1 MTPVQNL
8 KITTKGNLP
17 IELAELHQWGT
28 YAGLLDGGPN
38 HELNERLLDEIT
50 REPHGIPVHLVRPEE
65 RPTEFPD
72 QIPDVD
78 QHRSPFGPYVFLPRY
93 ECQGL
98 FHQGLFRGWIVWFQD
113 SWVPPI
119 DPSVRRDLSE
129 FDFYSVAEEW
139 NP

>member
-50 REPHGIPVHLVRPEE
+50 REPHGIPVHLVRPKSA
-65 RPTEFPD
+65 RLSLPT
-72 QIPDVD
+72 
-78 QHRSPFGPYVFLPRY
+78 RSPTSTSTVRPSAHTCSCRGTSARASSTKACSGCGSSGSKTA
-93 ECQGL
+93 E
-98 FHQGLFRGWIVWFQD
+98 FRRSTLRFVG
-113 SWVPPI
+113 S
-119 DPSVRRDLSE
+119 
-129 FDFYSVAEEW
+129 
-139 NP
+139 